1 MSRAS
6 KRLAKEKKKM
16 KEAMG
21 DVKVNCPNCGFP
33 IPQDVFLKQDFG
45 TRYRCKICG
54 KVCFEE
60 WVKEKMN

>member
-1 MSRAS
+1 M
-6 KRLAKEKKKM
+6 KKV
-16 KEAMG
+16 MG
-21 DVKVNCPNCGFP
+21 DVNANCPNCGFP

-60 WVKEKMN
+60 WVKEKIK